1 MNFLLVSIKGE
12 WGGESQSDIAVR
24 VLERNKECIRVI
36 QRFITDATNK
46 PSDHENGVETS
57 RLASSLD
64 ITESIDNKAFKIA
77 VLYGVYHIDDLKTRI
92 VNELGLQSVP
102 VPTSTSSI
110 AAWTIPLPSSVMT
123 ATATATTSSNSKT
136 TDALPS
142 ELKSALEITPTS
154 ASSSDT
160 LQLKPETV
168 AIMALL
174 SVGYLV
180 LGTFD
185 WIVLV
190 KVALEVFTQTAV
202 TAHWGPG
209 PTPDQVETAK
219 TAATVI
225 TQQQMNILSG
235 MSSVGVNTADTDYLL
250 SSSSSSPIA
259 FLLFFVGYYVLYV
272 QRHLQLLRSIS
283 AFGIQW
289 DRGLFDD

>member
-1 MNFLLVSIKGE
+1 MSIKGE

-46 PSDHENGVETS
+46 PSDGVETS
-57 RLASSLD
+57 RLVSSLD
-64 ITESIDNKAFKIA
+64 ITESINNKAFKIA

-123 ATATATTSSNSKT
+123 ATATTSSNSKT

-142 ELKSALEITPTS
+142 ELKSALEMTPTS

-174 SVGYLV
+174 SLGYLV